1 MLRVLKLLWKSLAEY
16 YYDIVSLTWINLLW
30 LVTSLVPILGS
41 LGLAQAT
48 GALYLAPLAIVGI
61 VLAPPGLGALMYTMN
76 QFNLGESV
84 DRHTYFGGFRRY
96 FGLSWAVAA
105 TDAVLGGLLVANCLF
120 YLTRSSAAFKLIGII
135 WIYGLVFWLCLQ
147 WYLWP
152 LMVEQEKKKL
162 LLFYRNS
169 ALLVLDNLGFSMS
182 LAVVMLIFV
191 ALSFLL
197 GLPALI
203 LVGSVTA
210 LVATK
215 ALASLLAK
223 YDQKP
228 EAAATEP
235 TVEQALNAPRVHYGR
250 PVDDASAGSAKDR

>member
-1 MLRVLKLLWKSLAEY
+1 MLRVLKMLWKSLGEY

-30 LVTSLVPILGS
+30 LVTSLVPAFGF

-48 GALYLAPLAIVGI
+48 GVLAVAPLSLIGI

-84 DRHTYFGGFRRY
+84 DRHTFFGGFRRY
-96 FGLSWAVAA
+96 FGMSWAVAA

-120 YLTRSSAAFKLIGII
+120 YLTRSSSVFKLIGIL
-135 WIYGLVFWLCLQ
+135 WIYGLFFWLCMQ

-152 LMVEQEKKKL
+152 LIVEQEKKKL

-182 LAVVMLIFV
+182 LTIVMVIFI

-215 ALASLLAK
+215 ALIALLAK
-223 YDQKP
+223 YDEKI
-228 EAAATEP
+228 EAAAAQP
-235 TVEQALNAPRVHYGR
+235 SVEDAINAPRVHYGR
-250 PVDDASAGSAKDR
+250 PVDDASNSSAKDQ

>member
-1 MLRVLKLLWKSLAEY
+1 MIRVLKMLWKSLGEY

-30 LVTSLVPILGS
+30 LVTSLVPLFGF

-48 GALYLAPLAIVGI
+48 GALYLAPLSIIGI
-61 VLAPPGLGALMYTMN
+61 VLAPPGLGALTYTMN

-84 DRHTYFGGFRRY
+84 DRHTFFGGFRRY
-96 FGLSWAVAA
+96 FGMSWALAA
-105 TDAVLGGLLVANCLF
+105 TDAVLGGLLAANCLF
-120 YLTRSSAAFKLIGII
+120 YLTRSSSALKLIGII
-135 WIYGLVFWLCLQ
+135 WIYGTFFWLCMQ

-169 ALLVLDNLGFSMS
+169 ALLVLDNLGFSIS
-182 LAVVMLIFV
+182 LTIVMVIFI

-203 LVGSVTA
+203 LVGSVTS
-210 LVATK
+210 LVANK
-215 ALASLLAK
+215 ALTALLEK
-223 YDQKP
+223 YDQKSEATP
-228 EAAATEP
+228 EQPSIEEAI
-235 TVEQALNAPRVHYGR
+235 NAPRVHYGR
-250 PVDDASAGSAKDR
+250 PVDDRSNDSSKDE